1 MKRAFSYLQRSS
13 CWLERFLEVKENSL
27 RAFDPQEAIL
37 NTIRYCSV
45 RSRPYVADL
54 ATIQFLKARI
64 IPEHQMHCVTFLD
77 TAGKRWNVNYFLNL
91 FPVDGSWYVKTA
103 KNLHAGIQPPAK
115 RTRPWLYTL
124 GGELTAY
131 AVFTGGEVRDDRD
144 AEIASVQLTSPN
156 GWGLTDTVQ
165 DGLALFWSD
174 QVMELP
180 IYAELYNRSGEVV
193 NRHTVL
199 TPPLP
204 LMRFGGTFRPTP

>member
-77 TAGKRWNVNYFLNL
+77 TAGKRWNVNYFLKL
-91 FPVDGSWYVKTA
+91 FPADGSWSVRTA
-103 KNLHAGIQPPAK
+103 KNLHTCTHPPAK
-115 RTRPWLYTL
+115 RPRPSLYTPAQ
-124 GGELTAY
+124 ELNP
-131 AVFTGGEVRDDRD
+131 
-144 AEIASVQLTSPN
+144 S
-156 GWGLTDTVQ
+156 
-165 DGLALFWSD
+165 
-174 QVMELP
+174 
-180 IYAELYNRSGEVV
+180 
-193 NRHTVL
+193 
-199 TPPLP
+199 
-204 LMRFGGTFRPTP
+204 